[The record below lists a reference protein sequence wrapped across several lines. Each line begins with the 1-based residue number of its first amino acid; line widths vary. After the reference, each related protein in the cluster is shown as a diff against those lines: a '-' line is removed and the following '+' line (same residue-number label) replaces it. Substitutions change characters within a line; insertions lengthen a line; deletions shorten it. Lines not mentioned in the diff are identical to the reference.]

1 MLGWRKDGSS
11 IKKLLRRHSLRTV
24 EEARWDKLTGR
35 GRKVLK
41 KLHLTEEKKAEE
53 QKEDKDEKEE
63 IFFMCQLSQSPKRV
77 VHFLFTSQEERK
89 KGKEGSERHPSGKI
103 CPPLLSQEALPTGHS
118 LTAFF
123 PLPRPTLSRSNCL
136 GSRTEP
142 PSPPSSASHF
152 ALVVRA
158 SNSSPRNTTEGG
170 KEGASSPF
178 LFRCT
183 VRLAEGRAEER
194 GKICEDA
201 QADGRKTSDGRGQQ
215 RGAPKKGVEKEKEGG
230 GNPGNFAP

>member
-24 EEARWDKLTGR
+24 EEASWDKLTGR

-41 KLHLTEEKKAEE
+41 KIHLTEEKKAEE

-89 KGKEGSERHPSGKI
+89 KGKEGLERHPSGKI
-103 CPPLLSQEALPTGHS
+103 CPPLRSQGALPTGHS
-118 LTAFF
+118 LTAFS

-136 GSRTEP
+136 GSQTEP
-142 PSPPSSASHF
+142 PPPLIRVPLRACRPCPEFQSTKYNGRRKRRSLFPLPLPVYGSS
-152 ALVVRA
+152 
-158 SNSSPRNTTEGG
+158 
-170 KEGASSPF
+170 
-178 LFRCT
+178 
-183 VRLAEGRAEER
+183 
-194 GKICEDA
+194 
-201 QADGRKTSDGRGQQ
+201 GRGS
-215 RGAPKKGVEKEKEGG
+215 G
-230 GNPGNFAP
+230 